1 MSKKP
6 LCPPST
12 QDFLATV
19 RLAGAR
25 IDYFPSHLC
34 YCIAMPVAQGRGMWK
49 AIHVQDCDLLEEW
62 SKTYVLDFVQ
72 KCLQEAQSG

>member
-1 MSKKP
+1 MSRKP

-12 QDFLATV
+12 RDFLTMV
-19 RLAGAR
+19 RMAGAR
-25 IDYFPSHLC
+25 VDYNTGHMS

-49 AIHVQDCDLLEEW
+49 AIHVQDCDLIEEW
-62 SKTYVLDFVQ
+62 SKRYVLDFVQ